1 MRDESRYDA
10 KGDRMNRTKG
20 VLIATAAATLI
31 LAGSVSTRADEP
43 KKPDDR
49 VMCEGINEC
58 AGKGTC
64 AGTSNGCA
72 GMNSCKGKGVV
83 SSTFKD
89 CVCHGGKMVD
99 EKSSQQH

>member
-1 MRDESRYDA
+1 
-10 KGDRMNRTKG
+10 MNRTKG
-20 VLIATAAATLI
+20 AAIAAAAATLI
-31 LAGSVSTRADEP
+31 LAGSARLRADEP

-64 AGTSNGCA
+64 AGTQNGCA

-89 CVCHGGKMVD
+89 CVCNGGKTVD
-99 EKSSQQH
+99 EKAAQQH